1 MKRLFLVLLFVAG
14 AGCPSVGHAQTV
26 TADLAARAVT
36 QYQAGNFEAAV
47 RLIGEVMQLQ
57 PSVPVEL
64 HRMLASAHLQQGQTA
79 AAGVSI
85 EHGLKA
91 YPNDVLL
98 RYLDVE
104 TLLTFGRFNEALT
117 KATRLEG
124 DLVQLPDPALD
135 LVSLQQRIGQLYRMQ
150 AGEAYQAGRTREAL
164 TAFESARTYLPDTL
178 AIHNNIAYLYLQQK
192 AWGQARTAADRGL
205 QRHPGDLSL
214 LQIKAQAL
222 VELEEYAALEGVY
235 ASLYRRGDKP
245 VDYGLGY
252 GQVLLANSKYAE
264 AQQVFDD
271 LLERFPGEARLYDAL
286 IQLAGQRFDL
296 NSKLKLL
303 RLKQQQ
309 FPDEPEVLRTIAET
323 LETMERFDEARAAY
337 DSLATYQDFS
347 DDSQTAVAETFVKQD
362 SLAVATTLYR
372 DLLTQRPDDAG
383 LWRSLG
389 HLLEQQARWP
399 EALDAYRNLHA
410 QAADAY
416 SHRKLGEVY
425 EAIAEPDSALFHY
438 AEARER
444 GSTHPIPY
452 HRASVLMY
460 DRGGTEVAFE
470 LAQQALVLGLR
481 GVEALQE
488 QMQGQLQG
496 QDLASM
502 EQDAVRSTQDELE
515 VYDATTEATFKH
527 LTAHF
532 PAAQVEPLFLRQVQQ
547 YPGSGKLLYLLGTF
561 YEAHSRPADAQQ
573 QYEAAV
579 RFAAR
584 LRPAHVALGK
594 LHDQNGEA
602 RQAILAYE
610 RALAL
615 DDQSPDA
622 YRALIRLY
630 RSQGSL
636 DSLIRRWQA
645 HYRSRT
651 ENTVLQQHLI
661 EALHKAERYEEA
673 RALIR
678 SEQP

>member
-1 MKRLFLVLLFVAG
+1 MTRLFLAMLFVAG
-14 AGCPSVGHAQTV
+14 AGFEPAAHAQSV
-26 TADLAARAVT
+26 TADLAARAVQ
-36 QYQAGNFEAAV
+36 QYQAGDFPAAV
-47 RLIGEVMQLQ
+47 RLIGEVMAVE
-57 PSVPVEL
+57 PAVPVEL

-79 AAGVSI
+79 AASI
-85 EHGLKA
+85 ALENGLAA
-91 YPNDVLL
+91 YPGDVLL
-98 RYLDVE
+98 RYLNVE
-104 TLLTFGRFNEALT
+104 TLLAFERFDEALRL
-117 KATRLEG
+117 ATRLEG
-124 DLVQLPDPALD
+124 DLVQSPDPALD
-135 LVSLQQRIGQLYRMQ
+135 LISLQGRIGQLYRMQ

-164 TAFESARTYLPDTL
+164 TAFEQARTYLPDSV
-178 AIHNNIAYLYLQQK
+178 AVHNNIAYLYLQQE
-192 AWGQARTAADRGL
+192 AWSSARDAADRGL
-205 QRHPGDLSL
+205 KQHPGHLSL

-222 VELEEYAALEGVY
+222 VQLEDYPALEGVY
-235 ASLYRRGDKP
+235 AMLYRRGNKP

-252 GQVLLANSKYAE
+252 GQVLLANGKYAE
-264 AQQVFDD
+264 AQAVFDD
-271 LLERFPGEARLYDAL
+271 LLARFPSEAKLYDAL
-286 IQLAGQRFDL
+286 INLAGQRFDL

-303 RLKQQQ
+303 RMKQDQ
-309 FPDEPEVLRTIAET
+309 FPDDPEVLRSIAET
-323 LETMERFDEARAAY
+323 LEGMERFDDARAAY
-337 DSLATYQDFS
+337 DSLAAYQDFA

-389 HLLEQQARWP
+389 ALLEEQARWP
-399 EALDAYRNLHA
+399 EALDAYRSLHTRT
-410 QAADAY
+410 ADGF
-416 SHRKLGEVY
+416 SHRKLGEAY
-425 EAIAEPDSALFHY
+425 EALSQPDSALIHY
-438 AEARER
+438 AAARDL

-452 HRASVLMY
+452 HRASVIRY
-460 DRGGTEVAFE
+460 NRGDTEAAFD

-481 GVEALQE
+481 GVESLQE

-496 QDLASM
+496 QDLASV
-502 EQDAVRSTQDELE
+502 EQDAVRSTKDELE
-515 VYDATTEATFKH
+515 VYDATTEAAFRH

-532 PAAQVEPLFLRQVQQ
+532 PAGEVEPLFQRQVQQ
-547 YPGSGKLLYLLGTF
+547 YSGSGKLLYLMGTF
-561 YEAHSRPADAQQ
+561 YETHDRTAEAQQ
-573 QYEAAV
+573 QYESAV

-584 LRPAHVALGK
+584 LRPAHLALGQ
-594 LHDQNGEA
+594 LHERNSDT

-615 DDQSPDA
+615 DDQAPDA

-651 ENTVLQQHLI
+651 DNTVLQQHLI
-661 EALHKAERYEEA
+661 EALHKAERFEEA